1 MGEHV
6 IRRGDGRGFPR
17 TFEQRPT
24 TKLDGDELR
33 KLLAAHDPA
42 AALDLNPEIEIV
54 TPRLDDILAPEPP
67 VAIGSLTEIPV
78 PTVVAPAPVEGVT
91 WPRLVFALIAA
102 TWIVLQL
109 FGV

>member
-24 TKLDGDELR
+24 TRLDGDELR

-42 AALDLNPEIEIV
+42 PAVDLSPEIEIV
-54 TPRLDDILAPEPP
+54 TPRLDDILPPEPP
-67 VAIGSLTEIPV
+67 VAIGSSPEIEV
-78 PTVVAPAPVEGVT
+78 TRAAAPAPVEAAM
-91 WPRLVFALIAA
+91 WPRVAFALIAS

-109 FGV
+109 LGL